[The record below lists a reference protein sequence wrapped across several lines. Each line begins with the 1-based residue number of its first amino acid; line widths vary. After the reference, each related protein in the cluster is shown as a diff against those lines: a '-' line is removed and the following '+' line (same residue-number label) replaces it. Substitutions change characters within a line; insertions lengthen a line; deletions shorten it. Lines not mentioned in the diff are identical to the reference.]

1 MIFYSE
7 VIKLKCLKKPFCLK
21 KSYKVPESVSNI
33 NTSIITSLKS
43 ILGQENVLTD
53 YEDRYC
59 YAYDATAI
67 GEKLYMPDVVI
78 LPENKEQICQVLKIT
93 DKNNIPVVTRA
104 SGTNL
109 VGGCIP
115 LKGGI
120 VIHLSKMN
128 QILNI
133 DKKNLLC
140 TVQPAVVVEKLQL
153 EVSKEGLFYPPD
165 PASLKVSTIGGSIA
179 QSSGGPRGF
188 KYGTTKDYVIGLEIA
203 LPDGT
208 LMKTG
213 GKTVKNVTGYN
224 LTQLFVGSEGTLGII
239 VEAVLK
245 LIPKPEEQQVI
256 LACFESINQ
265 AAEVVTEIISAKI
278 LPATLDIMDKNT
290 MQTIEKFYQTELP
303 MDMDAVLVI
312 EVDGFKESIEIQT
325 RQIIDICN
333 QNGAKN
339 IRASQNQKEADEI
352 WFARRSAFGAVARL
366 RPNVLT
372 EDAVVPRDKI
382 PEFITEIRKI
392 ADKYNL
398 TVCIMGHAGDGNIH
412 PNFSL
417 DLRNKEESENFEKAA
432 EELFDAAIKL
442 GGSLS
447 GEHGIG
453 MCKSKFMKKAL
464 DKNSIKYMKEIK
476 KLFDPKNI
484 LNPGKIFDD

>member
-1 MIFYSE
+1 MTE
-7 VIKLKCLKKPFCLK
+7 LNPK
-21 KSYKVPESVSNI
+21 I
-33 NTSIITSLKS
+33 NDKIINSLKS
-43 ILGQENVLTD
+43 ILGNQNVLTE

-67 GEKLYMPDVVI
+67 GEALYLPDAVV
-78 LPENKEQICQVLKIT
+78 LPENKEQICQIVKIANE
-93 DKNNIPVVTRA
+93 NNIPVVTRSA
-104 SGTNL
+104 GTNL

-128 QILNI
+128 RILNI
-133 DKKNLLC
+133 DKNNLVC
-140 TVQPAVVVEKLQL
+140 TVEPGVVVEKLQQ
-153 EVSKEGLFYPPD
+153 EAENIGLFYPPD

-188 KYGTTKDYVIGLEIA
+188 KYGTTKDYVLGLEVV

-239 VEAVLK
+239 VEATLK
-245 LIPKPEEQQVI
+245 LIPKPEEQQVL
-256 LACFESINQ
+256 LACFETINQ
-265 AAEVVTEIISAKI
+265 AAEAVTGIISAKI
-278 LPATLDIMDKNT
+278 TPSTLDIMDKNT
-290 MQTIEKFYQTELP
+290 MQTIEKFHHAGFPT
-303 MDMDAVLVI
+303 DMDAVLVL
-312 EVDGFKESIEIQT
+312 EVDGFKESVNVQT
-325 RQIIDICN
+325 QQIIDICN
-333 QNGAKN
+333 KFGAKN
-339 IRASQNQKEADEI
+339 IRTSQNRQEADEI

-382 PEFITEIRKI
+382 PEFISRVRNI

-417 DLRNKEESENFEKAA
+417 DLRDKNEAENFEKAVK
-432 EELFDAAIKL
+432 ELFNAAIEL

-453 MCKSKFMKKAL
+453 MCKSAFMKNAL
-464 DKNSIKYMKEIK
+464 DESSITYMKEIK
-476 KLFDPKNI
+476 KLFDPKNL
-484 LNPGKIFDD
+484 LNPGKIFDE